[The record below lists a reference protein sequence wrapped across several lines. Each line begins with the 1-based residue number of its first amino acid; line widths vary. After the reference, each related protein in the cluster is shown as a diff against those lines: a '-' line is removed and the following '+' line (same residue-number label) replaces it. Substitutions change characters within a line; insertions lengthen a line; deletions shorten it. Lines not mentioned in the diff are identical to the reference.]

1 MHKLLKAIFCSFLIA
16 TATLPPTPLI
26 PRLPQRLEVGYA
38 QEVSTMKQRQEGDS
52 AEKNKLFQQQAAKL
66 TRLDGEVRGT
76 VVEARSY
83 TGR

>member
-1 MHKLLKAIFCSFLIA
+1 
-16 TATLPPTPLI
+16 
-26 PRLPQRLEVGYA
+26 
-38 QEVSTMKQRQEGDS
+38 MKQRQEGDS